1 VTLTR
6 TAPPISRIAALARSH
21 SATCA
26 VFLASL
32 VVRVILVPITHG
44 PDFSVWNVDSFAT
57 LHGVNIYEH
66 RPFTRSGPYA
76 YSPLF
81 LYLELPFQ
89 WLAQHGVAA
98 FQTLGKVPIVAADL
112 LLGLLLARLLARRGL
127 ADRWIA
133 LGTALFL
140 LNPLV
145 LYNGAFYGRFDSL
158 GCALLLAAIA
168 GHPRRASAWWFA
180 LAVAAKT
187 FPVFVLPKFI
197 MSGRAGAVRVL
208 AALGTV
214 FAVLLLPY
222 RGSLRQCYQD
232 IVLYDE
238 RKTPQGLSWQQIVL
252 HHDGVHTAR
261 AFGLLY
267 LVLFALAVFW
277 LLRIPDLQLYCLLV
291 LLLFILC
298 SKVVLEQYLMWPI
311 PLLILEAA
319 GRPGV
324 RRSASLALLGMLT
337 AVGTLVNPYVHPFG
351 AAPMPITIALALTIL
366 GYVVLAVVRTADGF
380 GRTDRATRLIRPKP
394 HQTAANAASRMSSPS
409 VSSASPITSGGRK
422 RSTLP

>member
-1 VTLTR
+1 VTSVR
-6 TAPPISRIAALARSH
+6 RHPVTA
-21 SATCA
+21 A
-26 VFLASL
+26 VFVAGLIA
-32 VVRVILVPITHG
+32 RVILVPITHG

-57 LHGVNIYEH
+57 LHGINIYEH
-66 RPFTRSGPYA
+66 HPFTRSGPYA

-81 LYLELPFQ
+81 LYVELPFQ

-98 FQTLGKVPIVAADL
+98 FRTLGKVPIVAADL
-112 LLGLLLARLLARRGL
+112 LLGLLLARLLARRGY
-127 ADRWIA
+127 ADTWVA
-133 LGTALFL
+133 GGTTLFL

-158 GCALLLAAIA
+158 GCALLLTAIA
-168 GHPRRASAWWFA
+168 GHPRRSSAWWFA

-187 FPVFVLPKFI
+187 FPLFVLPKFL
-197 MSGRAGAVRVL
+197 MAGRAQAVRVL
-208 AALGTV
+208 AALATV
-214 FAVLLLPY
+214 FTVLLLPY
-222 RGSLRQCYQD
+222 RGSLRQCYRD

-238 RKTPQGLSWQQIVL
+238 RKTPQGLSWQQLVL
-252 HHDGVHTAR
+252 HHDGAHTAR

-267 LVLFALAVFW
+267 LVLFAVAVFW

-311 PLLILEAA
+311 PLLILEA

-324 RRSASLALLGMLT
+324 RRAASLALLGVLT
-337 AVGTLVNPYVHPFG
+337 AVGTLVNPYIHPFG
-351 AAPMPITIALALTIL
+351 TAPMPITIALALAIL
-366 GYVVLAVVRTADGF
+366 GYVVLVVAQSVQ
-380 GRTDRATRLIRPKP
+380 PV
-394 HQTAANAASRMSSPS
+394 AANAASRMSSPS

>member
-1 VTLTR
+1 MR
-6 TAPPISRIAALARSH
+6 TAPPISRIAALARTH
-21 SATCA
+21 PATCA
-26 VFLASL
+26 VFVAGLIA
-32 VVRVILVPITHG
+32 RVILVPITHG

-66 RPFTRSGPYA
+66 HPFTRSGPYA

-112 LLGLLLARLLARRGL
+112 LLGLLLARLLSRRGY
-127 ADRWIA
+127 ADHWVA
-133 LGTALFL
+133 LYM

-168 GHPRRASAWWFA
+168 SHPRRTSAWWYA

-187 FPVFVLPKFI
+187 FPVFVLPKFL
-197 MSGRAGAVRVL
+197 MAGRSEAVRVI
-208 AALGTV
+208 AALSTV
-214 FAVLLLPY
+214 LVGLLLPY
-222 RGSLRQCYQD
+222 RGSLRQCYRD

-238 RKTPQGLSWQQIVL
+238 RKTPQGLSWQQIIL
-252 HHDGVHTAR
+252 HHNGVHTAR
-261 AFGLLY
+261 VFGLLS

-319 GRPGV
+319 RRPGV
-324 RRSASLALLGMLT
+324 RRAASLALLGVLT

-351 AAPMPITIALALTIL
+351 PAPMPITIALALAIL
-366 GYVVLAVVRTADGF
+366 GYVVLVVAQTADGF
-380 GRTDRATRLIRPKP
+380 GHSGAAEPSERPKP
-394 HQTAANAASRMSSPS
+394 GQTAANAASRMSSPS
-409 VSSASPITSGGRK
+409 VSSTSPITSGGRK